1 MGRTLGYDD
10 AVRTLGG
17 DAAKIQQL
25 VDTLVGTGMLAL
37 VGPFRDVLGWFDAKA
52 ELSRITQRLVTGL
65 VEHRQSLSRFERTE
79 QLRAAHA
86 VLAAT
91 AFFEIM
97 AEAELPVD
105 TADLELTAD
114 EQRALIIRA
123 AGLPGAPVPGRAES
137 HEDFRTRLVACYR
150 SMAAVVVEFGSGLAI
165 WERLDDSILDHTRA
179 VLAELAEPAAVR
191 FESLL
196 GRLVTEFPEVAFWAS
211 VREQTA
217 VHARLRD
224 VTTAL
229 AALGEVLDAI
239 AVGRAPDA
247 RRSGLA
253 RGYAAA
259 LDRPVA
265 ETGDVPTG
273 LRLPAL
279 GEAFVPQS
287 YRTAEVTGQTPL
299 NREDWWEGQP
309 VRDNLLAFL
318 AGRLI
323 SPDLTTAP
331 MLILGQPGSGK
342 SVLARILAA
351 RLPAQDFLSVL
362 VPLRSVHAVADVQEQ
377 IEQAIRTDTGERLDW
392 PALVRSAGYA
402 IPVVIL
408 DGLDELLQAT
418 GVSQTDYLLRVA
430 AFQRREADQGRP
442 VAVIVTSRTSVADR
456 AQTPD
461 GSLAV
466 RLEPFDRSRV
476 GAWLDTWNRT
486 NAEHFRS
493 GTATALNLETAM
505 RYPQL
510 AGQPLLLLML
520 AIYDAEGGGLRSSGT
535 LRQDELYERLLERFA
550 RREVDKRSSGLPL
563 RERDQ
568 LVEAELRKLSV
579 VAFSMFNRGAQW
591 VTEEEL
597 DADLRAL
604 PGTVGQNTA
613 PTTASG
619 LRAPIRAAELALG
632 SFFFVYRARATRDD
646 DVLYAYEF
654 LHATFGEFLVARLI
668 HRVIRD
674 MVARERATTFVT
686 SAAAEDGLLHAL
698 LSFAPLAARPQ
709 VVAFANWM
717 GSDLPATERT
727 NWAELLV
734 RLFDRAQQS
743 RLPDVYDS
751 YAPRSLTVPA
761 RIAAHTSNLLI
772 LVLCSAD
779 ITASRLVGVD
789 SKVDSLG
796 MQTIRLWHELALLW
810 HSQGGASG
818 WAGLL
823 DLVQVDRVRL
833 GQRRD
838 IALSLSLAHVATA
851 PPVDMNW
858 VLGIDRPADDTSED
872 QVNWMFRESWDIVPR
887 EVHFT
892 CDRSNDSQH
901 HAIEPLLRAGL
912 PIVGSHIYLPIGAEP
927 VNILGALTSVLL
939 DPVQSPDERE
949 ELYLRAT
956 EWTLTL
962 IPEAKGLLLRCLE
975 LDAEVKEDVVSKIVL
990 DFLERGAGGEDA
1002 RIRRRLLRCATV
1014 HMRASS
1020 KRMARAVSFHLLERY
1035 EWTDLHL
1042 DAAIRMA
1049 ELGLGRISLHDEE
1062 ARRLLG
1068 AYATTRPDLISRI
1081 RILSGE

>member
-1 MGRTLGYDD
+1 MGRTLGYND

-17 DAAKIQQL
+17 DAAKLQRL

-52 ELSRITQRLVTGL
+52 ELSRITERLITGL
-65 VEHRQSLSRFERTE
+65 VENRQSLSRFERTE
-79 QLRAAHA
+79 RLHAAH
-86 VLAAT
+86 VILAAT

-105 TADLELTAD
+105 TADLVLTAD
-114 EQRALIIRA
+114 EQQTLTIRA
-123 AGLPGAPVPGRAES
+123 AGLPGAPVPGPAES
-137 HEDFRTRLVACYR
+137 YEDFRARLLDCYR
-150 SMAAVVVEFGSGLAI
+150 SMAAVVMEFGNGLAI
-165 WERLDDSILDHTRA
+165 WERMDASVLDRTRVA
-179 VLAELAEPAAVR
+179 LTDLAEPAVGR

-196 GRLVTEFPEVAFWAS
+196 GRLAAEFPEVAFWAS

-217 VHARLRD
+217 IHARLRD

-229 AALGEVLDAI
+229 TALGEVLETI

-253 RGYAAA
+253 RGYSAA

-265 ETGDVPTG
+265 ETGEVPAG
-273 LRLPAL
+273 LRLPTL

-299 NREDWWEGQP
+299 NREDWWESQP

-323 SPDLTTAP
+323 SPDLSTAP
-331 MLILGQPGSGK
+331 MLVLGQPGSGK

-351 RLPAQDFLSVL
+351 RLPANDFLSVL

-377 IEQAIRTDTGERLDW
+377 IEQAIRKETGERLDW
-392 PALVRSAGYA
+392 PALVRSADNA

-408 DGLDELLQAT
+408 DGFDELLQAT

-456 AQTPD
+456 AQTPE
-461 GSLAV
+461 GSVAI

-476 GAWLDTWNRT
+476 GTWLDTWNRT
-486 NAEHFRS
+486 NAEHFQR

-520 AIYDAEGGGLRSSGT
+520 AIYDAEGGSLRSAGT

-550 RREVDKRSSGLPL
+550 RREVDKRSAGLPI

-591 VTEEEL
+591 VTEDEL

-604 PGTVGQNTA
+604 PGTVGPNAASTA
-613 PTTASG
+613 AGG

-646 DVLYAYEF
+646 DVLFAYEF

-674 MVARERATTFVT
+674 MVARERATTFIT
-686 SAAAEDGLLHAL
+686 GAANEDGLLHAL
-698 LSFAPLAARPQ
+698 LSFAPLAARRQ
-709 VVAFANWM
+709 VVAFAYWM
-717 GSDLPATERT
+717 TSDLAATDRVD
-727 NWAELLV
+727 WADLLV
-734 RLFDRAQQS
+734 RLFDGAQQP
-743 RLPDVYDS
+743 RLPDIFDA

-761 RIAAHTSNLLI
+761 RVAAHTSNLLI
-772 LVLCSAD
+772 LTLCSAD
-779 ITASRLVGVD
+779 IVASRLVGTDDEAD
-789 SKVDSLG
+789 SQG

-810 HSQGGASG
+810 HSQGGTSG
-818 WAGLL
+818 WVGLL
-823 DLVQVDRVRL
+823 DLVQVDRIRR
-833 GQRRD
+833 GRRRD
-838 IALSLSLAHVATA
+838 VALSLTLDQVASA

-858 VLGIDRPADDTSED
+858 VIGIDRPADEVAED
-872 QVNWMFRESWDIVPR
+872 PLNWVFRESWEIVPR

-901 HAIEPLLRAGL
+901 HAIGPLLRAGL
-912 PIVGSHIYLPIGAEP
+912 PVAGSHVYFPIGAKP
-927 VNILGALTSVLL
+927 VNILGALMNALL
-939 DPVQSPDERE
+939 DPTQSTEERE
-949 ELYLRAT
+949 ALYLRTA
-956 EWTLTL
+956 EWTLTF
-962 IPEAKGLLLRCLE
+962 IPEAKELLLRCLE
-975 LDAEVKEDVVSKIVL
+975 LDLDVGKDVVSKIVL
-990 DFLERGAGGEDA
+990 DFLQRGLGAEDA
-1002 RIRRRLLRCATV
+1002 RIRLLLLRCANA
-1014 HMRASS
+1014 HMDATSES
-1020 KRMARAVSFHLLERY
+1020 MAQAVSLHLLERD

-1042 DAAIRMA
+1042 DTAIRMA
-1049 ELGLGRISLHDEE
+1049 ELGLGRISIRDEE

-1068 AYATTRPDLISRI
+1068 AYATKRPDFIPRI
-1081 RILSGE
+1081 RILGPD